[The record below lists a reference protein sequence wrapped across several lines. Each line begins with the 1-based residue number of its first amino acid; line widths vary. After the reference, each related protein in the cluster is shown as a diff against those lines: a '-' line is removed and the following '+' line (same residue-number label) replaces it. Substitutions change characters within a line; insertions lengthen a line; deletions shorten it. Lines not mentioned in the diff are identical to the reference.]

1 MRWLIAAVVL
11 GGAFGSAT
19 ADVEEIDANVMI
31 IEIEVEVLK
40 ASDSVVAHFAFED
53 EPVLTLPLLDRGEGV
68 FAIRTELEPKDYAVV
83 FEVIGP
89 GGESS
94 NPVSLTRMGADLR
107 SQAGTT
113 TSTVDEEGLSGESEQ
128 MLWLAVAL
136 GAASLSVLAFWVL
149 SGRDDDDVGET
160 LDEEE

>member
-1 MRWLIAAVVL
+1 VRWLIAAVVL

-40 ASDSVVAHFAFED
+40 VSDSVVAHFAFED